1 MEVRNMKAN
10 LPVILLRGIVLLPH
24 SEIKLEI
31 NNDLDKKLIDLAE
44 KEHEGY
50 VLIVSPTNPLEENL
64 NIDILP
70 KIGVMGK
77 ITLKMDINNGI
88 TRVVIEG
95 LKRLNIYE
103 YHPNE
108 MTPEILEASV
118 GHTTKFAITPKDETV
133 LIRKLTKELE
143 NYIDSASYMSNTIVG
158 ELQEVKSIAK
168 ASDIV
173 AIYLPLSFERKL
185 DYLKTIN
192 PYTRVLMLL
201 EDIKKEQEIANIENK
216 IDNEVKNQLDK
227 SQREYILR
235 EKLRIIREEL
245 GDSTIK
251 EEDVDR
257 LRKKVLE
264 AKMPEK
270 IKDKLYLEL
279 KKYEMMPSS
288 SPEVTMVR
296 GYIEYMLELPWSTY
310 TIDNKDLVKSRK
322 VLDSSH
328 YGLEKVKQRIIE
340 YLAVKQ
346 MNKSSKSPIICLVG
360 PPGVGKT
367 SLARSI
373 AKSMNRK
380 FVKTSVGGVNDEA
393 EIIGHRRAYI
403 GSGPGR
409 IISAIKKGGSSNPV
423 FLIDEI
429 DKMTSSIKGDP
440 ASSLLEVL
448 DPEQNKFFYDNYIE
462 EEYDLSQVMFILT
475 ANYLYDI
482 PEALRDRLEIIE
494 LSGYTEFE
502 KLDIAKNYLIKT
514 ELVEHGLES
523 KQLQMKD
530 AVVLNIIRYYTK
542 EAGVR
547 ELQRLI
553 ATICRKVVT
562 DILSNKEKKK
572 NYIISNDNLEF
583 YLGKK
588 KYFYHENNKEN
599 MVGIVNG
606 LAYTQFGGDT
616 LPVEVTYYKG
626 KGQLILTGSL
636 GEVIKESA
644 NIALSYLKSHAD
656 EFGVSY
662 EMLESNDIHIHLPEG
677 AVPKDGPSAGIAL
690 TSALV
695 SAFSNKVVDHTI
707 GMTGEINLRGQVLQ
721 IGGLKEKVIGAHRS
735 GIHTIIIPKNNL
747 GDLDDVPT
755 EIKDSIEFVPVEDY
769 CDVYKTIFK

>member
-1 MEVRNMKAN
+1 MKAN

-31 NNDLDKKLIDLAE
+31 NNELDKKLIEIAE
-44 KEHEGY
+44 RDHEGY
-50 VLIVSPTNPLEENL
+50 VLIVSPSNPLEENL

-77 ITLKMDINNGI
+77 ITLKMDINNGV

-95 LKRLNIYE
+95 LRRLNVYE
-103 YHPNE
+103 YKPYQDA
-108 MTPEILEASV
+108 PEILEAFV

-173 AIYLPLSFERKL
+173 AIYLPLSFDRKL
-185 DYLKTIN
+185 EYLKTIN

-264 AKMPEK
+264 AHMPEK

-296 GYIEYMLELPWSTY
+296 GYIEYMLDLPWNIY
-310 TIDNKDLVKSRK
+310 TTDNKDLVKSRK
-322 VLDSSH
+322 VLDHSH
-328 YGLEKVKQRIIE
+328 YGLEKVKQRMIE

-448 DPEQNKFFYDNYIE
+448 DPEQNKYFYDNYIE
-462 EEYDLSQVMFILT
+462 EEYDLSQVMFVLT

-494 LSGYTEFE
+494 LSGYTEYE
-502 KLDIAKNYLIKT
+502 KLDIAKNYLIKI
-514 ELVEHGLES
+514 ELQEHGLES
-523 KQLQMKD
+523 KTIQWKD
-530 AVVLNIIRYYTK
+530 AVILDMIRYYTK

-553 ATICRKVVT
+553 ASVCRKVVT
-562 DILSNKEKKK
+562 DILSSKEKKK
-572 NYIISNDNLEF
+572 TYIINQDNLEL

-599 MVGIVNG
+599 SVGIVNG

-656 EFGVSY
+656 EFGISY
-662 EMLESNDIHIHLPEG
+662 DMLESNDIHIHLPEG

-690 TSALV
+690 TSALL
-695 SAFSNKVVDHTI
+695 SAFSNRVVDHTV
-707 GMTGEINLRGQVLQ
+707 GMTGEINLRGQVLP

-747 GDLDDVPT
+747 RDLDDIPV
-755 EIKDSIEFVPVEDY
+755 EVKESIEFISVEDY
-769 CDVYKTIFK
+769 RDVYQTIFKK